1 MPIIKVKSTDPENQ
15 GPYVIIEAED
25 FDVSKHERY
34 VGGGEPAPNTPVEIP
49 EGWTDLH
56 WKTRV
61 GIARKIVGGD
71 EEITSDKANEIITNE
86 VERRAAEK
94 ASA

>member
-1 MPIIKVKSTDPENQ
+1 MPAIKIKSTDPESQ

-25 FDVSKHERY
+25 FDAAKHEHY
-34 VGGGEPAPNTPVEIP
+34 VESDLPAVDTPVDIP
-49 EGWTDLH
+49 EGWADLH

-71 EEITSDKANEIITNE
+71 EEITSDKANEIITAE
-86 VERRAAEK
+86 VERRAAQPQ
-94 ASA
+94 A

>member
-1 MPIIKVKSTDPENQ
+1 MSNPKTIKIKSTHPESQ
-15 GPYVIIEAED
+15 GDFVEINETD
-25 FDVSKHERY
+25 FDPAVHEKFDAS
-34 VGGGEPAPNTPVEIP
+34 GGPVDIP
-49 EGWTDLH
+49 EGWADLH

-71 EEITSDKANEIITNE
+71 EEITSDKATEIIAAE

-94 ASA
+94 PQV